1 MSARDIELEIK
12 KKEVELRILRKKL
25 SVLNS
30 LPKKDEGKE
39 ESFLEMAKKYQ
50 AEFSKIT
57 DEDIDEVINDLN
69 SSLDNWEKE

>member
-12 KKEVELRILRKKL
+12 KKKVELRILRRKL
-25 SVLNS
+25 SVIQRVEASNN
-30 LPKKDEGKE
+30 KDQG
-39 ESFLEMAKKYQ
+39 LLDIAKKYQ